1 MSALTAVLSL
11 YAWGMAAAI
20 VFFLY
25 LIARFFEEKAGQ
37 RSYYGLFLV
46 PIVVLVLG
54 ALEYALY
61 GQDLVG
67 DMLGDILLFVGGV
80 VLMIAGGNLLRLMVG
95 GRK

>member
-1 MSALTAVLSL
+1 MSALTAVIEL
-11 YAWGMAAAI
+11 YAWGVAATI

-37 RSYYGLFLV
+37 RSYYGLFLI
-46 PIVVLVLG
+46 PIVALALG
-54 ALEYALY
+54 ALQYALY

-67 DMLGDILLFVGGV
+67 DMLGDALFFTGGV
-80 VLMIAGGNLLRLMVG
+80 LLMIAGGNLLRLMVG

>member
-1 MSALTAVLSL
+1 MSALTAVINL
-11 YAWGMAAAI
+11 YAWGVAATI

-25 LIARFFEEKAGQ
+25 LIARFYEEKAGQ

-46 PIVVLVLG
+46 PIVALVLG

-61 GQDLVG
+61 SKDLVG
-67 DMLGDILLFVGGV
+67 DILGDTLLFVGGV
-80 VLMIAGGNLLRLMVG
+80 LLMIAGGNLLRLMVG

>member
-1 MSALTAVLSL
+1 MSALTAVMSL
-11 YAWGMAAAI
+11 YAWGVAAAI

-46 PIVVLVLG
+46 PIVALVLG
-54 ALEYALY
+54 AFEYALY
-61 GQDLVG
+61 SKDFVG
-67 DMLGDILLFVGGV
+67 DFLGDALLFVGGV
-80 VLMIAGGNLLRLMVG
+80 LLMIAGGNLLRLMVG